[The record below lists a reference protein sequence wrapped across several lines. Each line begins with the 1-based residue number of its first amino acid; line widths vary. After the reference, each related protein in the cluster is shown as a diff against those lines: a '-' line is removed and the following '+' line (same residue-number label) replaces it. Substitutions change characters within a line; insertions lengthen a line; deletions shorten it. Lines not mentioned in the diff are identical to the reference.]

1 MFENPWTEGQSL
13 LPHQIVLQP
22 SNSPSGL
29 PLWIVLVLLLEV
41 LSLDVNSG
49 EQGPVPTFKINSG
62 CPGVFP
68 PYFVHNYIKK
78 IPLEQCFH
86 TKLQPQLFCSHL
98 VVEAHWISPAAGGRV
113 SWGCWM
119 PKAAEPQLDHPCS
132 WRGGGSVWGMRG
144 VGGIC
149 SSCFALGGSWSPGV
163 VGHWVSILLNEYLHP
178 LLCLGMCNSC
188 SFRENQILC
197 CSCPLHSKGRLFLL

>member
-49 EQGPVPTFKINSG
+49 EQGPVPTFKINSV

-98 VVEAHWISPAAGGRV
+98 VIEAHWISPAAGGRV

-119 PKAAEPQLDHPCS
+119 PKAATAGSSLQLE
-132 WRGGGSVWGMRG
+132 RGR
-144 VGGIC
+144 IR
-149 SSCFALGGSWSPGV
+149 
-163 VGHWVSILLNEYLHP
+163 VGHERSGRNLLLV
-178 LLCLGMCNSC
+178 LCLGGLLIP
-188 SFRENQILC
+188 RC
-197 CSCPLHSKGRLFLL
+197 CWSLSLNPLKWIFTSPALLGNVQFLLI